1 MSDNRDH
8 AIVGIDPEQK
18 LLVIQVPLEL
28 LAFAAEQGP
37 FQHSIDDPD
46 QTPEADRFRVTD
58 PIAFA
63 AAVAVQIGV
72 ERGDDA
78 TTFLHQMLDD
88 AIEEVIELGA
98 PGFIWPAAGI
108 KGG

>member
-1 MSDNRDH
+1 MTDRDR
-8 AIVGIDPEQK
+8 AVIGIDLDQK

-37 FQHSIDDPD
+37 FQHNLDDPE

-58 PIAFA
+58 QLVFGKAIAE
-63 AAVAVQIGV
+63 QIGA
-72 ERGDDA
+72 ERGEDG

-88 AIEEVIELGA
+88 AIEEAVELGE
-98 PGFIWPAAGI
+98 PGFVWPAIGI